1 LTTGVVLDL
10 EGRIRTLQN
19 NEGRTMNR
27 ITRARQVLARTIAGR
42 DFTVWP
48 TTVALNDL
56 MTAIKAC
63 DEARLL
69 RTENRLL
76 NEEIAALDI
85 YCDTLR
91 EKLGEE
97 VNRYE

>member
-1 LTTGVVLDL
+1 
-10 EGRIRTLQN
+10 
-19 NEGRTMNR
+19 
-27 ITRARQVLARTIAGR
+27 
-42 DFTVWP
+42 
-48 TTVALNDL
+48 